1 MSKFFK
7 CVVIFN
13 ELKVQPAQRK
23 KDRERVS
30 KNVYKIM
37 RKIIWRRAEQKLLWS
52 TFCLTTLWV
61 SLPLRFSVTLS
72 TFSHSVRLAT

>member
-13 ELKVQPAQRK
+13 ELKVQQKK
-23 KDRERVS
+23 KDREQVR

-37 RKIIWRRAEQKLLWS
+37 SKIIWRRAEQKLLWS
-52 TFCLTTLWV
+52 TFCFTMG
-61 SLPLRFSVTLS
+61 FH
-72 TFSHSVRLAT
+72 SHSDSLLHFPLFLILFA